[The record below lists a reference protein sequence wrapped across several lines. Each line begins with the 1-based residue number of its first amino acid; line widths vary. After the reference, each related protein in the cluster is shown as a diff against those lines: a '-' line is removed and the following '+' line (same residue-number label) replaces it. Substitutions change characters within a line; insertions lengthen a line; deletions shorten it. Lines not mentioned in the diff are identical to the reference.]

1 MNSTGSAPT
10 GPTSALD
17 KYMDMVQ
24 SSMVCTPPASVEIT
38 SHPRAGRGLGRSTE
52 ASGSAWRDRRSMT
65 EYQDQWLM
73 QQAWVD
79 GDVVAIDD
87 GTWAIHGVIPV
98 DGEVI
103 LTEFG
108 TLEEA
113 QAVLERIGDSGDR
126 GASRGSATVPSGRR
140 LHHHPQHQEDHS

>member
-1 MNSTGSAPT
+1 
-10 GPTSALD
+10 
-17 KYMDMVQ
+17 MDMVQ
-24 SSMVCTPPASVEIT
+24 SSTVRSGPASVEIT
-38 SHPRAGRGLGRSTE
+38 GHPRAGQGLGCSTE
-52 ASGSAWRDRRSMT
+52 ATVSAWRDRRSMT

-103 LTEFG
+103 LAEFG

-113 QAVLERIGDSGDR
+113 QAVLERIADAGDR
-126 GASRGSATVPSGRR
+126 GASSGSATVPCGRR
-140 LHHHPQHQEDHS
+140 VRHHLQH